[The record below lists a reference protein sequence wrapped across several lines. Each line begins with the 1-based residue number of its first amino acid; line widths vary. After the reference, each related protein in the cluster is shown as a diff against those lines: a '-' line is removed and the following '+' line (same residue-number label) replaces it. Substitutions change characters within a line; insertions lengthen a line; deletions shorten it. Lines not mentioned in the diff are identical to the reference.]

1 MAAVTAVK
9 SPDTGPA
16 VKEKRFYLDV
26 KWVVILAIVAF
37 LLIPVLECFR
47 KPKEEKK

>member
-37 LLIPVLECFR
+37 LRRTAGCP
-47 KPKEEKK
+47 PGAMA

>member
-9 SPDTGPA
+9 SHDTGPA

-37 LLIPVLECFR
+37 LLIFEVLPMHFD
-47 KPKEEKK
+47 